1 MILAS
6 DGLWEFISN
15 EQAMEA
21 VIPCFMRNDIE
32 EAVKLL
38 EQLALSAWVEEDELI
53 DDITIEVVFFKNY

>member
-15 EQAMEA
+15 EQAMEV
-21 VIPCFMRNDIE
+21 VIPCFTRNDIE

-38 EQLALSAWVEEDELI
+38 
-53 DDITIEVVFFKNY
+53 